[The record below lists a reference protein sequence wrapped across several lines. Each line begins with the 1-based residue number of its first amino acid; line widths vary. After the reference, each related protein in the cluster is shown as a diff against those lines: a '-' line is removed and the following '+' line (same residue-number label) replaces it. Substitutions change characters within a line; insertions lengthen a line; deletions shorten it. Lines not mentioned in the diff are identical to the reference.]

1 MPHFDILVSPL
12 ADTLF
17 FSVLAAAFGLPTLV
31 GENSEALDLL
41 RRRTKSQRVTTSKE
55 LEDFV
60 PSDQRQEQID
70 AMKVRQSKHIAFSW
84 ELVGLIVLLDVIL
97 TCAHR
102 RR

>member
-17 FSVLAAAFGLPTLV
+17 FSVLAAAFGLPALV
-31 GENSEALDLL
+31 GEDTEALDLL